1 VRQEQLDKYYQREE
15 EVGKLVDLAIFA
27 VLRIRIRDRGDGKK
41 IKIQY
46 LGSGSGDEHP
56 VSFFWELSINF
67 FGLKIFKFFDAYLG
81 SGMKKIG

>member
-56 VSFFWELSINF
+56 VSFF
-67 FGLKIFKFFDAYLG
+67 
-81 SGMKKIG
+81 